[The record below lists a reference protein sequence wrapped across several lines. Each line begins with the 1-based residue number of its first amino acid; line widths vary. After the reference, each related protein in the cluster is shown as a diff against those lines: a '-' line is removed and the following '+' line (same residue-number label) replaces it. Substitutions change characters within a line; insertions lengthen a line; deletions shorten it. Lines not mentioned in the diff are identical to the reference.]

1 MSKKQTKQVKKSKQS
16 MVTTTVTSSKAAT
29 STKSVNKPTVNLMK
43 VTNQTAFLEK
53 YLRGTGR
60 TLSEAQARAN
70 YGITNLSA
78 RISELRKAGL
88 KVLAA
93 PNSTGKVA
101 YSVSAR
107 SITGSRA
114 RVFNV

>member
-1 MSKKQTKQVKKSKQS
+1 MNNKQKSSVQGRAAPAKKSIQK
-16 MVTTTVTSSKAAT
+16 SSA
-29 STKSVNKPTVNLMK
+29 NLVK
-43 VTNQTAFLEK
+43 ITNQTAFLER

-60 TLSEAQARAN
+60 TLSEAQAMAN
-70 YGITNLSA
+70 YGIKNLSA
-78 RISELRKAGL
+78 RMSELRQAGL

-107 SITGSRA
+107 SNTGSRA
-114 RVFNV
+114 RVFLD